1 MIASSTASFRYQG
14 KPNADSVRER
24 PPFSSSLLAHRLCSS
39 EFSALSRPT
48 SVPVAGYGRESRL
61 DMETAVGSAAGT
73 EGRTVGG
80 GD

>member
-1 MIASSTASFRYQG
+1 MSKPAWAVAAG
-14 KPNADSVRER
+14 KAADSVRGWLK
-24 PPFSSSLLAHRLCSS
+24 FSSSLLVHRSCGS
-39 EFSALSRPT
+39 EFSALSRPV
-48 SVPVAGYGRESRL
+48 SVPVAGYGRESCL